1 MIRTVTILT
10 ALALVALAAPAQ
22 AKTPRPIVYT
32 VVIDGLDGDRVD
44 AGRAPF
50 ISSLLAGQDARAT
63 YYRESRS
70 IMVAETNPNH
80 TAMITGAYGNRS
92 GIPGNSFALYSKLAN
107 ENTCRRT
114 GKVDL
119 TRAPSIT
126 SGANAGCIE
135 AETVFGAIR
144 RQGNPDGLVTAGV
157 FGKPKLGR
165 LFAGGSRGREH
176 DADHL
181 WAPCADDKGKDDD
194 DYCAKVPLD
203 EDNGY
208 AKDDATPM
216 NAVLD
221 TMRRGVGKAR
231 RRPDFTFVN
240 LQQVDATGHKK
251 GTDTGDYDRAIAAA
265 DVQVKRLV
273 DELKARGE
281 WSRTTLILLSD
292 HSMDTTPRL
301 TNLTRRLSAARG
313 VRSKDFVTVLNG
325 SADMVYL
332 ANRKSPRR
340 HRLLKR
346 MRAAALR
353 TPGVVEALYRK
364 PNPADGGRRHT
375 LRAAHP
381 GWHLDGE
388 RTGDL
393 FVTHR
398 SGGAFAEPDN
408 DLVGNHGGPQTRDN
422 FFAVVGGGA
431 QVRQSLP
438 AGRRGPLFDDTLV
451 NRAQAENVDPAP
463 TVMGM
468 FGLAP
473 PGDSR
478 GRFLSEALDTAALP
492 GAATPARRATIKV
505 TGPRSPLRGVSCR
518 EARRRRV
525 PVRIRLGPDGWRY
538 DLGVTEGGSG
548 RRLLVVRN
556 TAKRVLRTSLRP
568 GTTARFVASLR
579 AASGKTGTDRS
590 VSIRAAAPRC

>member
-1 MIRTVTILT
+1 MFGKTALLTV
-10 ALALVALAAPAQ
+10 LALVLMAVPAQ

-80 TAMITGAYGNRS
+80 TAMITGAYADRS
-92 GIPGNSFALYSKLAN
+92 GIPGNSFAVYGKLDN
-107 ENTCRRT
+107 EDTCKRSGRL
-114 GKVDL
+114 DE
-119 TRAPSIT
+119 TRLPTVT
-126 SGANAGCIE
+126 SGVNPGCIQ
-135 AETVFGAIR
+135 AETVFGAVR

-165 LFAGGSRGREH
+165 LFAGGSGKREH
-176 DADHL
+176 DADYL

-221 TMRRGVGKAR
+221 TIRRGVGKAG

-251 GTDTGDYDRAIAAA
+251 GTGTGEYDQAIGAA

-301 TNLTRRLSAARG
+301 TNLTKRLSAAKG
-313 VRSKDFVTVLNG
+313 VRSKDFLTVLNG

-332 ANRKSPRR
+332 ANRKSSRR
-340 HRLLKR
+340 HVLLKR

-353 TPGVVEALYRK
+353 TPGVVEALYRR

-375 LRAAHP
+375 LRAVHP
-381 GWHLDGE
+381 GWRLDGP

-393 FVTHR
+393 FVTDR

-408 DLVGNHGGPQTRDN
+408 ELVGNHGGPQTRDN

-431 QVRQSLP
+431 QVRQGLP
-438 AGRRGPLFDDTLV
+438 AGRRGPLFDDTLI
-451 NRAQAENVDPAP
+451 NPRQAENVDPAP
-463 TVMGM
+463 TVMGLL
-468 FGLAP
+468 GLAP
-473 PGDSR
+473 PRDSR
-478 GRFLSEALDTAALP
+478 GRFLSEAIDTAALP
-492 GAATPARRATIKV
+492 GAGTPAMRSTLKV
-505 TGPRSPLRGVSCR
+505 FCRPARQGRVPLR
-518 EARRRRV
+518 
-525 PVRIRLGPDGWRY
+525 VRMGPAGWRY
-538 DLGVTEGGSG
+538 
-548 RRLLVVRN
+548 RLVVADGN
-556 TAKRVLRTSLRP
+556 AKALRTSTYRRRDLLTSLQVGERR
-568 GTTARFVASLR
+568 RFTLSVL
-579 AASGKTGTDRS
+579 AASGRMGPPTVVTLTTTRRGCRT
-590 VSIRAAAPRC
+590 